1 MNWRSLTISTYFKI
15 ELWCN
20 VSGITKPLNFL
31 NLSDLPY
38 LVVLVRYVNLNTI
51 FFSIWLELDLT
62 IRLFFYFL
70 RTNLVQEHT
79 ISSGSQNGGGG
90 GDLPPNTV
98 VAASEGEDFD
108 IAQIQPQGT
117 TKRPFDIPSLAD
129 LSTTTPK
136 PSPLLQES
144 FSNVPNSRQGNL
156 FANRSVISA
165 SNA

>member
-1 MNWRSLTISTYFKI
+1 MYQ
-15 ELWCN
+15 ELPN
-20 VSGITKPLNFL
+20 HLLNFL
-31 NLSDLPY
+31 ALSDLPY
-38 LVVLVRYVNLNTI
+38 LVVLVRYVSLNTI
-51 FFSIWLELDLT
+51 FFSIWLDLDLT
-62 IRLFFYFL
+62 IRLFFYFF

-79 ISSGSQNGGGG
+79 ISSGSQNGGGGG

-144 FSNVPNSRQGNL
+144 FSNVPNSRQGKL
-156 FANRSVISA
+156 FVV
-165 SNA
+165 

>member
-1 MNWRSLTISTYFKI
+1 
-15 ELWCN
+15 
-20 VSGITKPLNFL
+20 
-31 NLSDLPY
+31 LS
-38 LVVLVRYVNLNTI
+38 
-51 FFSIWLELDLT
+51 LDLT

-165 SNA
+165 SNALV

>member
-20 VSGITKPLNFL
+20 VSGITKPLDFL
-31 NLSDLPY
+31 NLSDLTY
-38 LVVLVRYVNLNTI
+38 LVVLVRYVNI
-51 FFSIWLELDLT
+51 DLT

>member
-15 ELWCN
+15 ELGCN
-20 VSGITKPLNFL
+20 VSGITKPLDFL
-31 NLSDLPY
+31 NLSDLTY
-38 LVVLVRYVNLNTI
+38 LVVLVRYVNI
-51 FFSIWLELDLT
+51 DLT

>member
-15 ELWCN
+15 ELGCN
-20 VSGITKPLNFL
+20 VSGITKPLDFL

-38 LVVLVRYVNLNTI
+38 LVVLVRYVNI
-51 FFSIWLELDLT
+51 DLT

-79 ISSGSQNGGGG
+79 ISSGSQNGG

-156 FANRSVISA
+156 FAA
-165 SNA
+165 

>member
-20 VSGITKPLNFL
+20 VSGITKPLDFL
-31 NLSDLPY
+31 NLSDLTY
-38 LVVLVRYVNLNTI
+38 LVVLVRYVNI
-51 FFSIWLELDLT
+51 DLT

-79 ISSGSQNGGGG
+79 ISSGSQNGG